1 MPTGGPFGPAWLHVT
16 LRPLRPATSVSV
28 GTELPGDRK
37 DVTGGSLCRRAR
49 LRLGPGLR
57 AWVPWRVRGGAA
69 AGTRGGGGG
78 VGGGVR
84 AGGVRGDSAALQGC
98 AFPTFGGAVA
108 GSPGSRLV
116 PLPGPDGR
124 TSHGS
129 AFPQRGRP
137 ASPYAGG
144 LPGALPGLPVPHTRA
159 GPGRPTA
166 RATRKRQRAPS
177 EPVRAPPRP

>member
-1 MPTGGPFGPAWLHVT
+1 MAPRHPSTSASCDLGLRWHRAPWRQEGRHRGKPVPEGQAAARPGAAGLGPVA
-16 LRPLRPATSVSV
+16 
-28 GTELPGDRK
+28 
-37 DVTGGSLCRRAR
+37 GSGWRRCWDAGRWRRRAR
-49 LRLGPGLR
+49 LS
-57 AWVPWRVRGGAA
+57 
-69 AGTRGGGGG
+69 
-78 VGGGVR
+78 GGVR
-84 AGGVRGDSAALQGC
+84 AGGVRGYSAALQGF

-124 TSHGS
+124 TSRGS